1 MAHTY
6 TRATYVWFVAAVIT
20 GVASGFLHLV
30 RSHAAKDDAAPVALT
45 ILAFGLTGVTAL
57 LIFRGI
63 MAAADEQDRH
73 AREQLARNRALRGPD
88 ASDRAGQRDR
98 H

>member
-6 TRATYVWFVAAVIT
+6 TRATYVWFVAAAIT
-20 GVASGFLHLV
+20 GLVSGFLHFV
-30 RSHAAKDDAAPVALT
+30 RSSLVKSGTEALVVT

-57 LIFRGI
+57 LVFRGI
-63 MAAADEQDRH
+63 MVAAYEQDR
-73 AREQLARNRALRGPD
+73 
-88 ASDRAGQRDR
+88 ASKRDR

>member
-6 TRATYVWFVAAVIT
+6 TRMTHVWFVAAAIT
-20 GVASGFLHLV
+20 GIVSGFLHIV
-30 RSHAAKDDAAPVALT
+30 RTQVTKDGSAPIPLT
-45 ILAFGLTGVTAL
+45 VLAYGLTAVTAL

-63 MAAADEQDRH
+63 MVAAYEQDQ
-73 AREQLARNRALRGPD
+73 AA
-88 ASDRAGQRDR
+88 QRDR